1 MLLFNQFLICS
12 TFLNSLIPRI
22 KTKPSLIHPFVP
34 SSTTDYA
41 SPKSLLHLLHRHFR
55 PRNKHSQ
62 NPHWIVRIRT
72 LFALLWLLRV
82 ADLLS
87 TRLLLFNTSIYSI
100 IINCTSHTHTSTPTH
115 SGPVTQTLRIPDP
128 VPPPE
133 ILVPFDS
140 RLATK
145 VPHLFPSI
153 RRILLIH
160 ICSGAVDAML
170 CSALVDGGY
179 LPITITHQL
188 IRIRTD
194 VSRCYSFILLLV
206 TISG

>member
-1 MLLFNQFLICS
+1 MHFYGCYVLLIC
-12 TFLNSLIPRI
+12 FQRDY
-22 KTKPSLIHPFVP
+22 
-34 SSTTDYA
+34 SS
-41 SPKSLLHLLHRHFR
+41 SIR
-55 PRNKHSQ
+55 P
-62 NPHWIVRIRT
+62 
-72 LFALLWLLRV
+72 
-82 ADLLS
+82 
-87 TRLLLFNTSIYSI
+87 YSI
-100 IINCTSHTHTSTPTH
+100 IINCTSQTRTHTPTPTH
-115 SGPVTQTLRIPDP
+115 SGPATQTLRIPDP

-140 RLATK
+140 RFVTN
-145 VPHLFPSI
+145 VPHLFPSS